1 LLESNDLRL
10 LVHYSESMSVAIL
23 AFKEQPVTGL
33 AQQLGNSQIS
43 AAIATTEHRVK
54 DYLRAIFEKTGMRL
68 ELALWYVLT
77 EWV

>member
-23 AFKEQPVTGL
+23 TFKEQPVTSL
-33 AQQLGNSQIS
+33 AQRLRNSQIS
-43 AAIATTEHRVK
+43 AAIGTTEHWVK
-54 DYLRAIFEKTGMRL
+54 DYLRAILEKTGMRL